1 MKYRLTDA
9 AEQDIREIVN
19 YIRFVQKS
27 PQNARL
33 VARRL
38 KAQFAKLVEMPN
50 LGHVREELGDDHA
63 RVIAVSGVL
72 VIYDPWLTPLTI
84 LRVIH
89 GARHLGRIDPRS

>member
-1 MKYRLTDA
+1 MQYRLTDA

-38 KAQFAKLVEMPN
+38 KAQFAKLVESRP
-50 LGHVREELGDDHA
+50 RQ
-63 RVIAVSGVL
+63 
-72 VIYDPWLTPLTI
+72 
-84 LRVIH
+84 
-89 GARHLGRIDPRS
+89 RH